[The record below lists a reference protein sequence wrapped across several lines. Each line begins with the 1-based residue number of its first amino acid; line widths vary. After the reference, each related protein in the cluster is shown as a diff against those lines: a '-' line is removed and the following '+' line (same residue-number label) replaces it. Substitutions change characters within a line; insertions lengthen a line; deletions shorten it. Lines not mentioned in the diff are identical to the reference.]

1 MQLLTSATT
10 DWAAVN
16 QDSEEEDRA
25 RLDALLQQL
34 LGAERLVVLTGLG
47 TSMSIMDPSSG
58 SPAPSMK
65 DLWEQARDRVGEE
78 QWTTALK
85 IAGWTEKF
93 GDDIELL
100 LSRCQMSHALSGD
113 EALATFIALCEEQI
127 VKACSF
133 VTAGTPLPHHETFL
147 RRVARRS
154 TRLPRTQLFTTNYDL
169 AFETA
174 ASRADF
180 RLIDGFSHA
189 GRPSFSGGAFDIDLA
204 VRDRERAASAIEWIP
219 NVLHL
224 LKLHGSV
231 DWQAEG
237 TQVVRVGTP
246 ERPLII
252 YPRSTKF
259 EVSYQQPFLELMGR
273 FQAALRQPDTALL
286 IIGSGL
292 ADRHVLE
299 PVLAAVRSNVRL
311 SVLVASPDLADS
323 KQEHSRVFKD
333 YIAAGDRR
341 LGLLEARFDEVVR
354 VLPDLIPASEAE
366 RHEARMGAR

>member
-1 MQLLTSATT
+1 MQLLTSSGA
-10 DWAAVN
+10 DWTAVN
-16 QDSEEEDRA
+16 DDGEEEDRA
-25 RLDALLQQL
+25 RLQAMLQQL
-34 LGAERLVVLTGLG
+34 LGAERLVILTGLG
-47 TSMSIMDPSSG
+47 TSMSITDVDG
-58 SPAPSMK
+58 NSPAPSMK
-65 DLWEQARDRVGEE
+65 DLWDQARTRVGEE
-78 QWTTALK
+78 PWTAALK
-85 IAGWTEKF
+85 VAGWTDEF

-100 LSRCQMSHALSGD
+100 LSRCQMSHALSND
-113 EALATFIALCEEQI
+113 EGLAKLIGQCEEEI
-127 VKACSF
+127 AKACGF
-133 VTAGTPLPHHETFL
+133 VTADTPLPHHETFL

-180 RLIDGFSHA
+180 TLIDGFSHA
-189 GRPSFSGGAFDIDLA
+189 GRPSFGGGAFDIDLA

-237 TQVVRVGTP
+237 TQVVRGSTP
-246 ERPLII
+246 KRPLII

-273 FQAALRQPDTALL
+273 FQAALRRPDTALL

-311 SVLVASPDLADS
+311 SVLIASPNLGDS
-323 KQEHSRVFKD
+323 EQEHARVFKD

-341 LGLLEARFDEVVR
+341 LGLLAARFDEIVR
-354 VLPDLIPASEAE
+354 VLPDMIPASEAE
-366 RHEARMGAR
+366 RHEARMGGR